1 MLSKH
6 ETTGNS
12 ETKLLQIMLSCR
24 CVYVQDRA
32 VDSEGG
38 HLGSKLLILVKAWG
52 TGAEST
58 AEGALLSHIIH

>member
-12 ETKLLQIMLSCR
+12 ETQLLQIMLSCR
-24 CVYVQDRA
+24 CIYLCTRVVN
-32 VDSEGG
+32 SEGG
-38 HLGSKLLILVKAWG
+38 HLESKLLILVKAWG

>member
-12 ETKLLQIMLSCR
+12 ETQLLQIMLSCR
-24 CVYVQDRA
+24 CIYVLDR
-32 VDSEGG
+32 VVNSEGG
-38 HLGSKLLILVKAWG
+38 HLGSKLLVLVKAWG

-58 AEGALLSHIIH
+58 AEGALLSNIVH